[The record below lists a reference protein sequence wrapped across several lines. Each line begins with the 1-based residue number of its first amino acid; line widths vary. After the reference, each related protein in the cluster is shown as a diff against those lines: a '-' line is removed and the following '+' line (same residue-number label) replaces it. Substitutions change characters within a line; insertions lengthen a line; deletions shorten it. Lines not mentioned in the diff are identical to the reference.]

1 MSETKPI
8 QVLLVDDH
16 EMVRQGLGIFL
27 NASPDIT
34 VVGQAQNGLEAIQ
47 RVQENPPDVVLMD
60 LIMPEL
66 DGVEATRRIKAL
78 FPEVEIIALTSY
90 VDEAKVVDALAA
102 GVAGYVMKDVKPA
115 ELVRAIC
122 AAAQGEM
129 YLSPAAAR
137 LLAKRVSPAKSPE
150 PSPEVLTER
159 ELDVIRLI
167 ARGLSNQDIAKDL
180 NISAKTVKT
189 HISAILQKLNL
200 TSRTQAALYA
210 LRRNLV
216 PLND

>member
-1 MSETKPI
+1 MSDSKPI

-129 YLSPAAAR
+129 YLSPVAAR

>member
-1 MSETKPI
+1 MPNATPI
-8 QVLLVDDH
+8 RVLLVDDH

-27 NASPDIT
+27 NSSRDIQ
-34 VVGQAQNGLEAIQ
+34 VVGQAQNGLEALA
-47 RVQENPPDVVLMD
+47 RVQENPPDVILMD

-66 DGVEATRRIKAL
+66 DGVEATRRIKTL
-78 FPEVEIIALTSY
+78 YPDIEIIALTSY
-90 VDEAKVVDALAA
+90 IDEAKVVDALAA

-115 ELVRAIC
+115 ELVRAIS
-122 AAAQGEM
+122 AAAKGEM
-129 YLSPAAAR
+129 YLSPVAAR
-137 LLAKRVSPAKSPE
+137 LLAKRISPAKTPE
-150 PSPEVLTER
+150 PAPEVLTER
-159 ELDVIRLI
+159 ELDVVRLV
-167 ARGLSNQDIAKDL
+167 ARGLSNQDIARDL

-216 PLND
+216 SLND

>member
-1 MSETKPI
+1 MSSPMSI
-8 QVLLVDDH
+8 RVLLVDDH

-27 NASPDIT
+27 NASPNIT
-34 VVGQAQNGLEAIQ
+34 VIGQAQNGLEAIQ
-47 RVQENPPDVVLMD
+47 LVQQDPPDVILMD
-60 LIMPEL
+60 LIMPEM
-66 DGVEATRRIKAL
+66 DGVQATRRIKAMY
-78 FPEVEIIALTSY
+78 PDIEIIALTSY
-90 VDEAKVVDALAA
+90 VDEAHVVDALSA

-137 LLAKRVSPAKSPE
+137 LLAKRVSPANSPE
-150 PSPEVLTER
+150 PLPEVLTER
-159 ELDVIRLI
+159 ELDVLRLI
-167 ARGLSNQDIAKDL
+167 ARGLSNQDIANDL
-180 NISAKTVKT
+180 SISAKTVKT